1 MEIDQFKVGRISFAF
16 VHSFAFAFEDQSFLA
31 VAHRIQSKETNM
43 AAEMVLSFATEEVLR
58 KVGSLASEEIKL
70 AWGFKGELKN
80 LEDSLKKIQAVL
92 HDAQKRQVREKT
104 VQIWLKDLEE
114 IAYDAEDVLTE
125 FSYEML
131 RRQVEIQNQ
140 FMKKVRYFCSFSSPI
155 VFLIK
160 MAQKV
165 RNVNISLEK
174 SKNDA
179 NSFGLIL
186 MSSKDPISQIRASR
200 ETNSAID
207 DSKFGRENDVLT
219 IVNKVTGSCSNG
231 LSVIPIVGMGGI
243 GKTTLA
249 QLIYNDERVKEHF
262 DARIWVCVSENFD
275 VKRILKEILESLTNK
290 NGGIENLDTILR
302 NIKDKLEGKKY
313 LLVLDDV
320 WNEDENK
327 WEDFRSRLLPLS
339 SKKVGS
345 NIVVTTRSDQVA
357 SIMKTLSPHHLG
369 KLSEENCRAIFEQKA
384 FVDGGALKTQD
395 FIDIGRGIVKKC
407 GGVPLAAKVLGGIMR
422 FKREKQE
429 WLSILES
436 ERWNLPE
443 SEDGIIAAL
452 KLSFDNLPSASL
464 KQCFAYTAIFPKDYV
479 IERVKLIQLWMAQG
493 FLESSQKCSLVM
505 EDKGNEYFKI
515 LLQNSLFQDVE
526 RDEYGDIETC
536 KMHDLVHDLAQ
547 SVSKSEILVLEG
559 GYQVNEIPAVRHLSL
574 TDYEEGKHIVGKDNG
589 KKLRTLILSGV
600 VNVSDEVLVNSKC
613 LRVLD
618 LSRSD
623 IKVLPDSVGKL
634 KHLKCLGISRTKI
647 GRLPDSITK
656 LYHLQTLDMEYCYE
670 MQELPKEMRALI
682 NLRHLGL
689 DPINAV
695 RIMMDGPIEMRRLI
709 HLRTLP
715 VFVVGRGRGRRI
727 EELEP
732 LKELRG
738 QLWICDLQHVRGK
751 EEAEKANLKG
761 KKNIETLVLQWGN
774 DDEVGIGDYDDE
786 VLEGLQPHLDLKRLI
801 IKGFWGIAVSPS
813 WMAKLLNLQVLEI
826 GSCPKLKSIL
836 SPNLEGFPPFLREL
850 KVYRCEELTSLQFC
864 TSLKTLSIRECPNLE
879 SVPAD
884 LLKLHSLSD
893 LSIWKCK
900 RLSSLPEGLLC
911 CLPDLKRL
919 EIGWLNEKLDSFPS
933 LLCSTNH
940 GHHHCHHQFQ
950 LEELLLYGWRKLKS
964 LPNHEHEQLLL
975 PRLSSLQFLAI
986 EEFRGLEA
994 LPGLLPKNLRHL
1006 FLSHCKI
1013 NKRLVESVRSVA
1025 KSRNL
1030 TVEYWPKP

>member
-1 MEIDQFKVGRISFAF
+1 
-16 VHSFAFAFEDQSFLA
+16 
-31 VAHRIQSKETNM
+31 M
-43 AAEMVLSFATEEVLR
+43 ATEMVLSFATEEVLK

-80 LEDSLKKIQAVL
+80 LEGSLKMIQAVL
-92 HDAQKRQVREKT
+92 HDAQKRQVREET

-140 FMKKVRYFCSFSSPI
+140 VMEKVRYFCSFFSPI
-155 VFLIK
+155 VFRIK
-160 MAQKV
+160 MAHKV

-200 ETNSAID
+200 ETNSAVD
-207 DSKFGRENDVLT
+207 DSKFGRENDVLN
-219 IVNKVTGSCSNG
+219 IVNIVTSSCSNG

-249 QLIYNDERVKEHF
+249 QLIYKNERVKVHF
-262 DARIWVCVSENFD
+262 DVRIWVCVSENFD
-275 VKRILKEILESLTNK
+275 VKRILKEILESLTK
-290 NGGIENLDTILR
+290 ESCGIENLDIILE

-320 WNEDENK
+320 WNDVENK
-327 WEDFRSRLLPLS
+327 WEDFRNRLLPVS
-339 SKKVGS
+339 SKKVGNS
-345 NIVVTTRSDQVA
+345 IVVTTRSHNVA

-369 KLSEENCRAIFEQKA
+369 KLSEENCWAIFERMA

-395 FIDIGRGIVKKC
+395 FIDIGRDIVKKC

-436 ERWNLPE
+436 ETWNLPE

-493 FLESSQKCSLVM
+493 FLESSQECRLVM
-505 EDKGNEYFKI
+505 EDKGNVYFNV

-526 RDEYGDIETC
+526 RDECGDIETC

-547 SVSKSEILVLEG
+547 SVSKSEILVLG
-559 GYQVNEIPAVRHLSL
+559 DGYQGNEIPALRHLSL
-574 TDYEEGKHIVGKDNG
+574 TYYGEGKQIVRKGKG
-589 KKLRTLILSGV
+589 KKLRTLRV
-600 VNVSDEVLVNSKC
+600 VNFSDEEVVYPKC

-618 LSRSD
+618 LSWSK
-623 IKVLPDSVGKL
+623 IVVLPDFVGKL
-634 KHLKCLGISRTKI
+634 KHLKYLDVSRTDI
-647 GRLPDSITK
+647 VRLPDSITK
-656 LYHLQTLDMEYCYE
+656 LYHLQTLNIELCYKL
-670 MQELPKEMRALI
+670 QGLPKEMRALI
-682 NLRHLGL
+682 NMRHLGL
-689 DPINAV
+689 DPGNAV
-695 RIMMDGPIEMRRLI
+695 RIMKDGPIEMRRLI

-732 LKELRG
+732 LNELRG

-761 KKNIETLVLQWGN
+761 KKNIETLVLQWGWANGGRGDN
-774 DDEVGIGDYDDE
+774 DD
-786 VLEGLQPHLDLKRLI
+786 VLEGLQPHLDLKRFKI
-801 IKGFWGIAVSPS
+801 YGFGGIAVSPS
-813 WMAKLLNLQVLEI
+813 WMAKLLNLQVFEI
-826 GSCPKLKSIL
+826 HWCPKLKSIL
-836 SPNLEGFPPFLREL
+836 PPNLEGFLPSLREL
-850 KVYRCEELTSLQFC
+850 KVGRCEELTSLQFC
-864 TSLKTLSIRECPNLE
+864 TSLKKLSIESCPNLE
-879 SVPAD
+879 SMPAD

-893 LSIWKCK
+893 LCIGECK

-919 EIGWLNEKLDSFPS
+919 VIGGFNEELDSFPS

-940 GHHHCHHQFQ
+940 HRHCHHQFQ
-950 LEELLLYGWRKLKS
+950 LEGLLLFGWPKLKS
-964 LPNHEHEQLLL
+964 LPNHEHEQLL
-975 PRLSSLQFLAI
+975 PRLSSLQFLLI
-986 EEFRGLEA
+986 EKFGLLEA
-994 LPGLLPKNLRHL
+994 LPELLPTNLRSL
-1006 FLSHCKI
+1006 FLKDCEDNEH
-1013 NKRLVESVRSVA
+1013 LVESVRSVA

-1030 TVEYWPKP
+1030 TVNGYRPNQET

>member
-1 MEIDQFKVGRISFAF
+1 
-16 VHSFAFAFEDQSFLA
+16 
-31 VAHRIQSKETNM
+31 M
-43 AAEMVLSFATEEVLR
+43 AAEMVLTFATEEVLR
-58 KVGSLASEEIKL
+58 KVISLASEEIKL

-80 LEDSLKKIQAVL
+80 LEESLKKIQAVL

-131 RRQVEIQNQ
+131 RRQVKIQNQ
-140 FMKKVRYFCSFSSPI
+140 FMKNVPYFCSFSSPI
-155 VFLIK
+155 VFRIK
-160 MAQKV
+160 MAHKV
-165 RNVNISLEK
+165 RNFNFSLEK

-179 NSFGLIL
+179 NSFGLIS

-200 ETNSAID
+200 ETNSAVD
-207 DSKFGRENDVLT
+207 ESKFGRENDVLT
-219 IVNKVTGSCSNG
+219 IVNKVTSSSSNDV
-231 LSVIPIVGMGGI
+231 SVIPIVGMGGI

-249 QLIYNDERVKEHF
+249 QLIYNDEQVKEHF
-262 DARIWVCVSENFD
+262 DVRIWVCVSENFD
-275 VKRILKEILESLTNK
+275 VKRILKEILESLTK
-290 NGGIENLDTILR
+290 KSCGIENLDTVFE
-302 NIKDKLEGKKY
+302 NIKDELEGKIY

-320 WNEDENK
+320 WNEDQNK
-327 WEDFRSRLLPLS
+327 WEDFRSRLLPMS
-339 SKKVGS
+339 SKNVGNS
-345 NIVVTTRSDQVA
+345 VVVTTRSDKVA
-357 SIMKTLSPHHLG
+357 SIMKTLRPHRLG
-369 KLSEENCRAIFEQKA
+369 KLSEENCWAIFERKA
-384 FVDGGALKTQD
+384 FVDGGAPKTQD
-395 FIDIGRGIVKKC
+395 FIDIGRGLVKKC

-436 ERWNLPE
+436 ETWNLRE

-452 KLSFDNLPSASL
+452 KLSFDNLPWASL
-464 KQCFAYTAIFPKDYV
+464 KQCFTYTAIFPKDYV
-479 IERVKLIQLWMAQG
+479 IERVKLIKLWMAQG
-493 FLESSQKCSLVM
+493 FLESSQECSLVM
-505 EDKGNEYFKI
+505 EDKGNEYFNV

-526 RDEYGDIETC
+526 RDEFGDVKTC

-547 SVSKSEILVLEG
+547 SVFKSEIS
-559 GYQVNEIPAVRHLSL
+559 AVRHVSL

-600 VNVSDEVLVNSKC
+600 VNVSDEVLVTSKC

-618 LSRSD
+618 LSRSK

-634 KHLKCLGISRTKI
+634 KHLKCLDVSRTKI
-647 GRLPDSITK
+647 RRLPDSITK
-656 LYHLQTLDMEYCYE
+656 LYHLQTLNMEYCYE

-689 DPINAV
+689 DQYSAV
-695 RIMMDGPIEMRRLI
+695 RIMKDGPIEMRRLI

-732 LKELRG
+732 LNELRG
-738 QLWICDLQHVRGK
+738 ELWIYDLQHMRGK

-761 KKNIETLVLQWGN
+761 KKNIETLGLQWGN
-774 DDEVGIGDYDDE
+774 DDEVGIGENDDE

-801 IKGFWGIAVSPS
+801 IDGFRAATTLRS
-813 WMAKLLNLQVLEI
+813 WMAKLPNLQKLVI
-826 GSCPKLKSIL
+826 YRCHKLKSIL
-836 SPNLEGFPPFLREL
+836 PPNLEGFPPSLQQMKL
-850 KVYRCEELTSLQFC
+850 NWCEKLTSLQFG
-864 TSLKTLSIRECPNLE
+864 TSLKKLGIWNCPNLE

-893 LSIWKCK
+893 LSICKCK

-911 CLPDLKRL
+911 CLPELKSL
-919 EIGWLNEKLDSFPS
+919 VLGEFNEELDGFPS
-933 LLCSTNH
+933 LLCSTD
-940 GHHHCHHQFQ
+940 HHRHCHHQFQ
-950 LEELLLYGWRKLKS
+950 LESLSLYGWPKLKS
-964 LPNHEHEQLLL
+964 LPDHEQLLL
-975 PRLSSLQFLAI
+975 PRLSSLQFLRI
-986 EEFRGLEA
+986 EKFGRLEA
-994 LPGLLPKNLRHL
+994 LPELLPKNLRHL
-1006 FLSHCKI
+1006 YLEKCEDNEH
-1013 NKRLVESVRSVA
+1013 LVESVQRVA

-1030 TVEYWPKP
+1030 TVHNDEVNWP